1 MDLTLN
7 ATEYYL
13 FALYISPATDL
24 LIIINLSMYNLYS
37 FFATLSYYFIMH
49 SAQPVP
55 WISIPIFPPF
65 LLEVR
70 GYSKL
75 YDGIGEFPYGW
86 FQLTAGIFTF
96 LFFTDMLIY
105 WIHKGFHQ
113 RLVLTSFVSHAF
125 HLLDDV
131 LQSLPYHRYPF
142 MFPLHMVVYLGSYIL
157 ALIINGSTLHTDYH
171 MLVDYSYGQYFT
183 LWDRTGAL
191 FKNPSS
197 FEGNGPLSYVRMTRR
212 KQKSCRKCL

>member
-1 MDLTLN
+1 
-7 ATEYYL
+7 
-13 FALYISPATDL
+13 
-24 LIIINLSMYNLYS
+24 
-37 FFATLSYYFIMH
+37 MH
-49 SAQPVP
+49 SVQPMP
-55 WISIPIFPPF
+55 WINIPIFPPF

-75 YDGIGEFPYGW
+75 YDGIGVSIWLVSTHCWYLYFS
-86 FQLTAGIFTF
+86 
-96 LFFTDMLIY
+96 LFHWHADLPDS
-105 WIHKGFHQ
+105 Q
-113 RLVLTSFVSHAF
+113 RLSSETCIYKCLHKPHHIWKVLTSFVSHAF

-142 MFPLHMVVYLGSYIL
+142 MFPLYMVVYLGSYIL
-157 ALIINGSTLHTDYH
+157 VNIYSFHLWWWYSCSLNLKALIINGSTHHTDYH

-183 LWDRTGAL
+183 LWDRPEAL

-197 FEGNGPLSYVRMTRR
+197 FEGNGPLSYVRVTRR